1 MGLGLLILI
10 LAVIFIVRGGNVL
23 CIKLA
28 QQSRVSSLR
37 QTIVFMFFFSL
48 FQVLLYFIL
57 PPYGFQKLDSGFI
70 VFPLCFAVFYLASNI
85 FLLLAI
91 SIGSAAM
98 SNTIHQFSP
107 VVPIVYG
114 LVFWN
119 ERLSFAQCIGLLLF
133 TVSILLI
140 NKSDYSVKGLKHKS
154 SVKWL
159 IYSVLAA
166 ASAGISVIFTKQCM
180 LKFPHLAKEYL
191 IIFTLIATAAALFGS
206 LLYSRPDLRKLSRD
220 KSFLLYIAAAALMFN
235 INNYIFVLYIAKI
248 QSAVFLTIMSCI
260 TMISIAVMGRA
271 ILKEK
276 LSRRA
281 VCAILICVLSIIL
294 VNIK

>member
-1 MGLGLLILI
+1 
-10 LAVIFIVRGGNVL
+10 
-23 CIKLA
+23 
-28 QQSRVSSLR
+28 
-37 QTIVFMFFFSL
+37 MFFFSL

-119 ERLSFAQCIGLLLF
+119 ERLSFPQCIGLLLF

-154 SVKWL
+154 SVTGL
-159 IYSVLAA
+159 SIPCSPPQAPYLSDIYKAVHVE
-166 ASAGISVIFTKQCM
+166 I
-180 LKFPHLAKEYL
+180 PHLAKEYL

-206 LLYSRPDLRKLSRD
+206 R
-220 KSFLLYIAAAALMFN
+220 YIPAP
-235 INNYIFVLYIAKI
+235 I
-248 QSAVFLTIMSCI
+248 
-260 TMISIAVMGRA
+260 
-271 ILKEK
+271 
-276 LSRRA
+276 
-281 VCAILICVLSIIL
+281 
-294 VNIK
+294 